1 MLQRVKFYKS
11 PTKKLRNCSTCIDG
25 AARAYSDALTSTME
39 MLSPR
44 RKKKILYTNLYRGY
58 RFGLYPIPSNTN

>member
-39 MLSPR
+39 MLSPK
-44 RKKKILYTNLYRGY
+44 RKKKILYTMHRL
-58 RFGLYPIPSNTN
+58 